1 MKPRKFAAFQSHA
14 SITVA
19 LSVALISH
27 FATPGASADALTWDA
42 NPDPLFPGAQDGG
55 GTWTSGAPNWRN
67 TTTATDNV
75 SWAAA
80 DTATFG
86 AGTDAVLPA
95 TYAVTVGGPIT
106 AAGIT
111 FSNSGYVLSA
121 GSAQTITNTSNIS
134 VASGKSA
141 TIGQNLTITRAGS
154 PNITGGGTLN
164 ITGTGAVV
172 QATGAGAVLSVNGGT
187 KVVVGTGGTL
197 ACATS
202 MAIGN
207 DANGGALD
215 VNGGDVNLGQ
225 GNLIV
230 GNNASATASVTLNSG
245 NITNAANTGTVRFGP
260 ASGSGGGGTFHLNGG
275 ILTVGRIFK
284 GNAGAASIFNF
295 NGGTL
300 KVVATSSNLAT
311 FMTGIDTA
319 NVRNGGA
326 VIDTN
331 GAANPVIMGQ
341 NLTHSNILGD
351 DAIDGGLTKK
361 GAGTLTLT
369 GNNTYTGATKIEA
382 GTLSFSAPGNLGAS
396 SDAAANLVLSGGTLQ
411 YTGTSGTTSR
421 NFTLTDATSSTFEVT
436 DVLTNLTVSGG
447 SANTTGALIKSGA
460 GTLTLSGTNLHTGGT
475 TLVGT
480 GTLQILNSSAL
491 GSGALNLKS
500 TVTGPNTTLQ
510 IGNGV
515 NLTNAINIDS
525 TTGREGISTATDAS
539 ITLSGP
545 ITITGAGNNG
555 IILNNGLSGD
565 IGIGSTL
572 LVNSTITATEGYTG
586 GLSLRGSVNNVGT
599 LAGVVNA
606 PLMNVSLRFHT
617 NWTVSSTGN
626 NWALTEFGGETG
638 NFVLGADDAL
648 ATSARVKWGSSG
660 TNALD
665 LAGFNQTVAGLE
677 TVNSG
682 ALVGNSSTTSD
693 STLTLNGG
701 GYSYN
706 GVIADTVGS
715 GTRKTALTLASGT
728 QTLSGANTYSG
739 ATTITDGTLA
749 LDGSGSIDNSSGV
762 KLSSATSKLNVTT
775 ATIGFTLGA
784 SQTLSGIGTVEA
796 SGKIVTAAGTLA
808 PGNSPGTLTQD
819 GGTLALVAGGDYDF
833 EILDA
838 TGPAGTGHDT
848 YNLINSAT
856 LDLSALTAGS
866 YTINLLSLASIGP
879 DTPGDASNFDNTLS
893 YSWTLFS
900 TDSSLFDD
908 FDPTDFAIN
917 DAGFTNALG
926 GGSFSLGLADGNTD
940 IVLNF
945 APIPEPGAALLGG
958 LGVLALLRRRRD

>member
-27 FATPGASADALTWDA
+27 FATPGASAAALTWDA
-42 NPDPLFPGAQDGG
+42 DSVTPGAQDGG
-55 GTWTSGAPNWRN
+55 GTWTTGLGNWRN
-67 TTTATDNV
+67 TSASTDNAV
-75 SWAAA
+75 WSAS
-80 DTATFG
+80 DTPTFG
-86 AGTDAVLPA
+86 AGVDG
-95 TYAVTVGGPIT
+95 TYGVTVGGPIT
-106 AAGIT
+106 TVGNIT
-111 FSNSGYVLSA
+111 FANSGYTLSA
-121 GSAQTITNTSNIS
+121 ASAQTITLGSNIS

-141 TIGQNLTITRAGS
+141 TIGTNVTITRAGS
-154 PNITGGGTLN
+154 PSITGGGTLN

-172 QATGAGAVLSVNGGT
+172 QATGAGAVLSVAGGT
-187 KVVVGTGGTL
+187 KVDVGTGGTL

-202 MAIGN
+202 MIIGN
-207 DANGGALD
+207 DANGATLD

-225 GNLIV
+225 GNLILS
-230 GNNASATASVTLNSG
+230 NNTSATASITLNSG

-260 ASGSGGGGTFHLNGG
+260 TSGSGGGGTFHLNGG
-275 ILTVGRIFK
+275 ILTVGRIFE
-284 GNAGAASIFNF
+284 GNAGASSIFNF

-300 KVVATSSNLAT
+300 KVIATSSNLAT

-351 DAIDGGLTKK
+351 NAIDGGLTKK
-361 GAGTLTLT
+361 GAGTLTLG

-382 GTLSFSAPGNLGAS
+382 GTLSFSNPNNLGAS
-396 SDAAANLVLSGGTLQ
+396 TDAAANLVLSGGTLQ
-411 YTGTSGTTSR
+411 YTGSSGTTSR
-421 NFTLTDATSSTFEVT
+421 NFTLTNATSSTFEVT
-436 DVLTNLTVSGG
+436 DALTNLTVSGG

-475 TLVGT
+475 TVVGT

-515 NLTNAINIDS
+515 NLANAINIDS
-525 TTGREGISTATDAS
+525 TTGREGISTAKDAS

-555 IILNNGLSGD
+555 ILLNNGLSD
-565 IGIGSTL
+565 DVGIGSTL

-648 ATSARVKWGSSG
+648 ATSARVKWAATG

-677 TVNSG
+677 TVNSS
-682 ALVGNSSTTSD
+682 ALVGNSSTTKD

-701 GYSYN
+701 GYTYN

-749 LDGSGSIDNSSGV
+749 LDGSGSIDNSSGI
-762 KLSSATSKLNVTT
+762 KLASATSKFNVTT
-775 ATIGFTLGA
+775 ATSGFTLGA

-838 TGPAGTGHDT
+838 TGVAGTGYDT
-848 YNLINSAT
+848 YNLINGAT

-879 DTPGDASNFDNTLS
+879 DTPGNASNFDNSLS

-900 TDSSLFDD
+900 TDSSLLGTFDAA
-908 FDPTDFAIN
+908 DFAIN

-945 APIPEPGAALLGG
+945 TPIPEPGAALLGG